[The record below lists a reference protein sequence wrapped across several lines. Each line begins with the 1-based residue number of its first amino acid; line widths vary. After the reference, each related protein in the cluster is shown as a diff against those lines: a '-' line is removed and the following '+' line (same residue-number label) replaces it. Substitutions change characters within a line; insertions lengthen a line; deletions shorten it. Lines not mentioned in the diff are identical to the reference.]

1 MRAPDRR
8 GAPDAKR
15 VDPTAFDAVLFD
27 LDGVVTDTARV
38 HARCW
43 KQVFDALLERR
54 ASARGDPFEPFD
66 LEADYDRYV
75 DGRARRDGVRGFL
88 ASRGIGLPEG
98 SADAAESEESVAGVA
113 RRKDAL
119 FTDALETKGVDVYP
133 GTVRWIRQLRDEGLR
148 IAIVSASH
156 HCREVLRA
164 GGLEDLF
171 DARVDGHTADRL
183 HLSGKPAPD
192 VFLEAARELAVEPA
206 RAVVVEDALS
216 GVAAGRAGRFGLV
229 VGVARHGNAR
239 ELAGAGADVVVADLA
254 ELLR

>member
-1 MRAPDRR
+1 
-8 GAPDAKR
+8 
-15 VDPTAFDAVLFD
+15 
-27 LDGVVTDTARV
+27 
-38 HARCW
+38 
-43 KQVFDALLERR
+43 
-54 ASARGDPFEPFD
+54 
-66 LEADYDRYV
+66 
-75 DGRARRDGVRGFL
+75 
-88 ASRGIGLPEG
+88 
-98 SADAAESEESVAGVA
+98 
-113 RRKDAL
+113 
-119 FTDALETKGVDVYP
+119 
-133 GTVRWIRQLRDEGLR
+133 
-148 IAIVSASH
+148 
-156 HCREVLRA
+156 VLRA